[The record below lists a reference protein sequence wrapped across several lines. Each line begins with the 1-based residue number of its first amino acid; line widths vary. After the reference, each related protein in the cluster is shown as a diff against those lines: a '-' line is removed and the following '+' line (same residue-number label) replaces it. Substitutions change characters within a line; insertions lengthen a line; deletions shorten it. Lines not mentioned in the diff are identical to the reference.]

1 MRPEHL
7 NEALLTRRRAVCS
20 RLPRAVAALVK
31 AGRAGQLPEA
41 TRWILQSRVVFLR
54 KPGTATPRPIRVGE
68 FRRRVIAKRLVHDSR
83 LRLQRLFAQ
92 HRQCGVAMPG
102 GADTLVHL
110 RRCMEQAAGRGELPA
125 AAVLD
130 LDLRNAF
137 PSLEWPAVRAAV
149 RAHAP
154 ELEQWT
160 AWCHGGPVDIQL
172 PSGEWTVCDR
182 GAEQGDP
189 LGPVYCALTLLGC
202 VAAGRAAVE
211 ALGGWV
217 WDAWYMDDGQVL
229 LPPEYADAYLV
240 AFDATLSAAGGTR
253 VAGTDFKSRARLLGE
268 PTACL
273 AVPPGWSAG
282 AVGATCK
289 LDPPGPCG
297 KVLGV
302 HIGGADVDG
311 QFATVAAA
319 TGEVCAALEQIGD
332 APAEMA
338 LLRMSANACRV
349 VHLLRAA
356 GPEISDAALASFDES
371 QEQAL
376 GAVLGGPLPAI
387 SLQRASCSA
396 ADGGL
401 GLRRARDLR
410 FPAFVASRVEAKPL
424 AVELCGALPEPW
436 REAVLAHWDA
446 STGAAAQQWLGG
458 LPPGTRGVAQQ
469 LLEQGAEAAQE
480 RAWRL
485 TGLLPP
491 AGGGGTPSAAARGEA
506 LLIAAAGAEDPEHPT
521 GREAE
526 GLQAQLTDLEAG
538 IALEAVVEELR
549 SSGDWSGL
557 KLLEDL
563 RDPGTDHSWLWVLS
577 SASGDALPPRG
588 LPHRSAPAAGGTD
601 PGRACGLRVL
611 RRGDRQG
618 VSARPPL
625 RTGGQ
630 HPRPQ
635 PGAGR
640 AARAGGP
647 CRRLR
652 RRRTPWLGPITP
664 SSPPC

>member
-1 MRPEHL
+1 MFGWRSKLASGRRSHRGPAGRASRACVPASSRGRARTAREWAALTSSVAELSPSHQRECTTTFLPASATPATAAAQPPEPPGEADPDLVGEEADARAGSTLRRDALGGVRFPALSGAGPSGMRPEHL

-20 RLPRAVAALVK
+20 RLLRAVAALVK

-68 FRRRVIAKRLVHDSR
+68 FWRRVIAKRLVHDSR
-83 LRLQRLFAQ
+83 LRLQRIVAQ

-172 PSGEWTVCDR
+172 PSGEWTACDR

-202 VAAGRAAVE
+202 AAAGRAAVE

-356 GPEISDAALASFDES
+356 GPEISDVALASFDES

-387 SLQRASCSA
+387 SLQRASCGA

-424 AVELCGALPEPW
+424 AVEL
-436 REAVLAHWDA
+436 
-446 STGAAAQQWLGG
+446 
-458 LPPGTRGVAQQ
+458 
-469 LLEQGAEAAQE
+469 
-480 RAWRL
+480 
-485 TGLLPP
+485 
-491 AGGGGTPSAAARGEA
+491 
-506 LLIAAAGAEDPEHPT
+506 
-521 GREAE
+521 
-526 GLQAQLTDLEAG
+526 
-538 IALEAVVEELR
+538 
-549 SSGDWSGL
+549 
-557 KLLEDL
+557 
-563 RDPGTDHSWLWVLS
+563 
-577 SASGDALPPRG
+577 
-588 LPHRSAPAAGGTD
+588 
-601 PGRACGLRVL
+601 
-611 RRGDRQG
+611 
-618 VSARPPL
+618 
-625 RTGGQ
+625 
-630 HPRPQ
+630 
-635 PGAGR
+635 
-640 AARAGGP
+640 
-647 CRRLR
+647 
-652 RRRTPWLGPITP
+652 
-664 SSPPC
+664 